1 MLLQIIM
8 TGILLGG
15 IYAVI
20 SIGLSLIFG
29 VMRIINFA
37 HGEFL
42 MISMYGAFWAFQY
55 FHLHPY
61 VSAVVIVP
69 IAFIIGALIYKA
81 LIHPAMKRSASV
93 VVLATV
99 GLSLVLQNMA
109 LFLWKSDFRTVPV
122 PIAGMNVQ
130 IGSIYI
136 PLSSLV
142 AFVVASLITVVLWMF
157 LNKTQI
163 GRSIRATT
171 QDKQAAQLMGINVQ
185 KTFLLTFGLGSALV
199 AVGGSLITPIFT
211 IFPALGVNMVMICF
225 VIVVLGGLGSIP
237 GAWLGGIIIGL
248 IDAIAGYYF
257 SAEIKQILFFVIFI
271 AIMIVKPAG
280 LLGVKGSEEVGLK

>member
-1 MLLQIIM
+1 MFLQIVM

-42 MISMYGAFWAFQY
+42 MISMYGAFWAFQLLD
-55 FHLHPY
+55 LHPY
-61 VSAVVIVP
+61 VSAVIVAP
-69 IAFIIGALIYKA
+69 VAFVIGALIYKT
-81 LIHPAMKRSASV
+81 LIHPAMKRGASV

-99 GLSLVLQNMA
+99 GLSLVLQNLA

-142 AFVVASLITVVLWMF
+142 AFIVASLITIILWTF
-157 LNKTQI
+157 LNKSQV

-211 IFPALGVNMVMICF
+211 IFPAIGVNMVMLCF

-271 AIMIVKPAG
+271 AIMIIKPAG